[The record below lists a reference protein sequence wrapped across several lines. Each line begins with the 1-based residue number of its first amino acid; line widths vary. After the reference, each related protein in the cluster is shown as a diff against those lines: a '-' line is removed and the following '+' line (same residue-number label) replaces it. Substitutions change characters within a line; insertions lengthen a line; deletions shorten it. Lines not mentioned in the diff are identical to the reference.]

1 MNHTMH
7 GIIFSYGKP
16 TGLGDL
22 IAHRI
27 PGSMPFGGNYRV
39 VDFMLSSMV
48 NAGIHDVGVIMHGKC
63 QSMLD
68 HLGNGRSWDLSRN
81 RGGLTLLPAFAY
93 AESRNSAGRF
103 RGKVEALGCVLEY
116 LREIRQEYV
125 VLADSDLVINLPL
138 LIAAWYKCGAA
149 FTVRTLIVTVLSSAI
164 IDGTARFLPPF
175 RGDKILVALFGGV
188 LAGAGL
194 GLIYLRGATTGGSE
208 VVARLLERRLR
219 HIPIG
224 RLILLVDAVVV
235 AASAL
240 VYKQLESAL
249 YAMVLIFVS
258 TSIMDAIVYG
268 GDTGRM
274 LLVMSRKEELLCR
287 KILEEMGRGVT
298 LLNATGAYT
307 GEDKRVLLCAVRRSE
322 MYQLR
327 TLVQDCD
334 PDAFLIVVSTE
345 EVLGEGFKRIEQKH

>member
-93 AESRNSAGRF
+93 AESRTSAGRF

-138 LIAAWYKCGAA
+138 EQVLQEHIASGADLTEVCTAEPGNPSDTYLELDEQGRIVDVAYDVHTPAGYRCLNVCILRRELLVQLVEECMAHNRYSFRHHIYRIRRIGCICTPMCGRGMPPASIRYRPTTAAAWSCWTRRSGGCCSIPGDP
-149 FTVRTLIVTVLSSAI
+149 FWPRRTM
-164 IDGTARFLPPF
+164 
-175 RGDKILVALFGGV
+175 
-188 LAGAGL
+188 
-194 GLIYLRGATTGGSE
+194 
-208 VVARLLERRLR
+208 RLR
-219 HIPIG
+219 RIWTLPG
-224 RLILLVDAVVV
+224 CARTPSLPM
-235 AASAL
+235 AA
-240 VYKQLESAL
+240 
-249 YAMVLIFVS
+249 IFR
-258 TSIMDAIVYG
+258 A
-268 GDTGRM
+268 
-274 LLVMSRKEELLCR
+274 
-287 KILEEMGRGVT
+287 
-298 LLNATGAYT
+298 A
-307 GEDKRVLLCAVRRSE
+307 
-322 MYQLR
+322 
-327 TLVQDCD
+327 
-334 PDAFLIVVSTE
+334 
-345 EVLGEGFKRIEQKH
+345 

>member
-1 MNHTMH
+1 MSKSKRGNPSHSKA
-7 GIIFSYGKP
+7 GRAVLDGGFYLLGSVLYALSVNIFTAPNQIAPGGV
-16 TGLGDL
+16 TGV
-22 IAHRI
+22 A
-27 PGSMPFGGNYRV
+27 
-39 VDFMLSSMV
+39 
-48 NAGIHDVGVIMHGKC
+48 
-63 QSMLD
+63 
-68 HLGNGRSWDLSRN
+68 
-81 RGGLTLLPAFAY
+81 TLLNYAFHLPI
-93 AESRNSAGRF
+93 GTM
-103 RGKVEALGCVLEY
+103 
-116 LREIRQEYV
+116 I
-125 VLADSDLVINLPL
+125 LVINLPL

-164 IDGTARFLPPF
+164 IDGTAGFCPPS
-175 RGDKILVALFGGV
+175 GEIKSWWPCS
-188 LAGAGL
+188 AGAGRG
-194 GLIYLRGATTGGSE
+194 GLRPHLSRGATTGGSE